1 MSKYDEVMK
10 SDNSI
15 FLIGRIREKVNNFI
29 VKELEE
35 LGIKGVV
42 PSHGDILVSLFN
54 QEEMTMT
61 QIANKIHRD
70 RSTVTTLVNK
80 LMKLGYIQSKKNP
93 EDSRSSIIYLTT
105 KGKELES
112 GFKEISNKIFEN
124 EYKGIDE
131 SEKEVFYRVLNKIH
145 ENFR

>member
-1 MSKYDEVMK
+1 MK
-10 SDNSI
+10 IDNSI
-15 FLIGRIREKVNNFI
+15 FLIGRIRENVNNFI

-42 PSHGDILVSLFN
+42 PSHGDILVSLFK

-61 QIANKIHRD
+61 EIANKIHRD

-80 LMKLGYIQSKKNP
+80 LMKLGYIKSKKNP

-105 KGKELES
+105 KGKALEKD
-112 GFKEISNKIFEN
+112 FKEISDKIFQK

-131 SEKEVFYRVLNKIH
+131 SEKEIFYRVLNKIH
-145 ENFR
+145 ENFER

>member
-1 MSKYDEVMK
+1 MK
-10 SDNSI
+10 IDNSI
-15 FLIGRIREKVNNFI
+15 FLIGRIRENVNNFI
-29 VKELEE
+29 VNELEE

-42 PSHGDILVSLFN
+42 PSHGDILVSLFK

-61 QIANKIHRD
+61 EIANKIHRD

-80 LMKLGYIQSKKNP
+80 LTKLGYIQSKKNP

-105 KGKELES
+105 KGKELEK
-112 GFKEISNKIFEN
+112 GFKEISDKIFEK
-124 EYKGIDE
+124 EYKGIDQL
-131 SEKEVFYRVLNKIH
+131 EKEVFYRVLNKIH

>member
-1 MSKYDEVMK
+1 MK
-10 SDNSI
+10 MDNSI
-15 FLIGRIREKVNNFI
+15 FLIGRIRENVNNFI
-29 VKELEE
+29 VNELEE

-42 PSHGDILVSLFN
+42 PTHGDILVALFK

-61 QIANKIHRD
+61 EIANKIHRD
-70 RSTVTTLVNK
+70 RSTVTTLANK
-80 LMKLGYIQSKKNP
+80 LTKLGYIKSKKNP

-105 KGKELES
+105 KGKELEE
-112 GFKEISNKIFEN
+112 GFEEISNKIFQK
-124 EYKGIDE
+124 EYKGINE